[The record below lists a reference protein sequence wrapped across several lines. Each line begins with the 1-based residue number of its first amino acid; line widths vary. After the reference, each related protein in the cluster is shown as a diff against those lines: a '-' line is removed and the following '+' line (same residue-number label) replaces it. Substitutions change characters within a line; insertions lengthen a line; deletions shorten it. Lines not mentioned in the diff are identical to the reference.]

1 MDHNTFFER
10 LKMEIKSDRD
20 EQKEHMAQG
29 YAAEDYQFRVGRLRG
44 LDDAELLCQKII
56 RSINNGEE

>member
-1 MDHNTFFER
+1 MDHNVFFER
-10 LKMEIKSDRD
+10 LKIEIENDRD

-29 YAAEDYQFRVGRLRG
+29 YATDDYQYRVGRLRG
-44 LDDAELLCQKII
+44 MDDVVLMGQKII